1 MQMEKHE
8 VIAVFMY
15 LAVLLF
21 VVVVNLIDNTFL
33 FDLAYLFVV
42 VCCVFKFFLIMK
54 REKE

>member
-8 VIAVFMY
+8 GIAVFMY

-21 VVVVNLIDNTFL
+21 VVVVNLIDNTSL

-54 REKE
+54 SEKE

>member
-1 MQMEKHE
+1 MEKHE
-8 VIAVFMY
+8 GIAVFMY

-21 VVVVNLIDNTFL
+21 VVVVNLIDNTSL

-54 REKE
+54 SEKE

>member
-1 MQMEKHE
+1 MQMKKHE

-21 VVVVNLIDNTFL
+21 VVIVNLINNTHL
-33 FDLAYLFVV
+33 FDIAYLFVV